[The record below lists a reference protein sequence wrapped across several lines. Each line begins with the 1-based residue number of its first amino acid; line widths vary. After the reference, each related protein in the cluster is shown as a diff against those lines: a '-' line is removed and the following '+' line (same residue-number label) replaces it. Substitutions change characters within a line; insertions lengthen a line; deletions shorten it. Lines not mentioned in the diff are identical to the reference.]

1 MMSFRQRCPQVD
13 GFNSQ
18 IGNAFDATVKV
29 EELIA
34 EIVGELTEVLGSL
47 LWLLEQETH
56 LAVNDTNI
64 SNRLNAIDFNL
75 IEVLGTIGTVVKA
88 VEEQQRRL
96 CCLELWC
103 KQLEQSITDQFL
115 QAIKFMQFQLTR
127 EVTRLETTTN
137 QIVGN
142 MQNRL
147 VKELNEKIDG
157 LESRLN
163 GRIDQMNG
171 KIDEMGLQLNGRID
185 QMNGKIDQMGFQLRQ
200 DAQDREDRLYA
211 MMNGFFSKFQV
222 P

>member
-1 MMSFRQRCPQVD
+1 
-13 GFNSQ
+13 
-18 IGNAFDATVKV
+18 
-29 EELIA
+29 
-34 EIVGELTEVLGSL
+34 
-47 LWLLEQETH
+47 LEQETH

-185 QMNGKIDQMGFQLRQ
+185 QMNGRIDQMNGRIDEINGRIDQMNGKIDQMGFQLRQ